1 MTPPKEPAVPI
12 TVLTLV
18 GSLRAGST
26 NRALAQAV
34 AHHAPPGVDVVVFE
48 GLGEL
53 PFYNDDLQ
61 EAGAPASVVALR
73 EAVLAADAVLLV
85 TPEYNGG
92 LPAVLGTAID
102 WISRPYNVGAVRGVP
117 AAVIGTAL
125 GRSGGTRAQEIGRR
139 ALSIAGAHVLDA
151 EFLAV
156 PGSSKRYAEL
166 HPRDDADVERGA
178 AAVLSALAAAAELAR
193 VPA

>member
-1 MTPPKEPAVPI
+1 MPI

-18 GSLRAGST
+18 GSLRAGSI

-34 AHHAPPGVDVVVFE
+34 AHHAPGGVEVVVHE

-53 PFYNDDLQ
+53 PFYNDDVQ
-61 EAGAPASVVALR
+61 VAGVPASVVALR
-73 EAVLAADAVLLV
+73 EAVLGADAVLLV

-92 LPAVLGTAID
+92 LPAVLSNAID
-102 WISRPYNVGAVRGVP
+102 WISRPYGAGAVRGVP

-125 GRSGGTRAQEIGRR
+125 GRSGGVRAQEIGRR
-139 ALSIAGAHVLDA
+139 ALAIAGAQVLD
-151 EFLAV
+151 EQFLAA
-156 PGSSKRYAEL
+156 PGSSKRFAEV
-166 HPRDDADVERGA
+166 HPREEAEVERA
-178 AAVLSALAAAAELAR
+178 ALHVLSALAEAAEQAR